1 MKMIDFQE
9 WNKYDFLFPIWA
21 TEQHW
26 PFIPFGTDT
35 YVTQYLVN
43 QISIEFPDLIILPTL
58 EFSRSQEH
66 REFYGTIWLYENTF
80 QKVMYD
86 VCNSLKAKAKNI
98 FIISFHFN
106 DPYIKKFIQNT
117 NFEWVNIIHLEI
129 LNNEDDNYIKKN
141 ILNGELDWHAGN
153 TEISNM
159 LIIDEKLVK
168 VPSKDYPKTKVEN
181 PFETDNLFEKCP
193 NGIADNHPDWITN
206 KDIGKKIL
214 DIYEKRIIKNIKN
227 SF

>member
-1 MKMIDFQE
+1 
-9 WNKYDFLFPIWA
+9 
-21 TEQHW
+21 
-26 PFIPFGTDT
+26 
-35 YVTQYLVN
+35 
-43 QISIEFPDLIILPTL
+43 
-58 EFSRSQEH
+58 
-66 REFYGTIWLYENTF
+66 
-80 QKVMYD
+80 
-86 VCNSLKAKAKNI
+86 
-98 FIISFHFN
+98 
-106 DPYIKKFIQNT
+106 
-117 NFEWVNIIHLEI
+117 
-129 LNNEDDNYIKKN
+129 
-141 ILNGELDWHAGN
+141 
-153 TEISNM
+153 M